1 MHEINQNLPSLMT
14 RTISLPN
21 NEKGAAS
28 LSWFYDNGVVEEILY
43 GKYMTFEFSATEDV
57 MAKTDDVIL
66 KSSAGR
72 D

>member
-1 MHEINQNLPSLMT
+1 MKKEQLLCPD
-14 RTISLPN
+14 
-21 NEKGAAS
+21 
-28 LSWFYDNGVVEEILY
+28 FYDNGVVEEILY